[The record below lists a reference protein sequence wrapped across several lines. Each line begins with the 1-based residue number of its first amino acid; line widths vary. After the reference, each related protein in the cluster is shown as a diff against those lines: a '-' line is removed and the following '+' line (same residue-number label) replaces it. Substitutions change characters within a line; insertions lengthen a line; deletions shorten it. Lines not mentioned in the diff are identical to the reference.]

1 MSFIISAFKIYP
13 MKKILHIISSPRG
26 EESFSIKLGN
36 AIVDKIKSTYPG
48 STVKVNDLVTNQFP
62 HLEEAQITSFFT
74 PPQHR
79 TPENIEA
86 IRNSDKAI
94 GEIMEAD
101 ILVIGAPFYNFS
113 IHSTLKAWID
123 HISRAGVTFRFTE
136 TGYEGLV
143 HGKKIYI
150 ALASGGIYSE
160 GAMQPYD
167 FCATYLKAIFG
178 FLGMTDVTVFRVE
191 GTAIPGIQDSALEK
205 AISSITV

>member
-1 MSFIISAFKIYP
+1 

-36 AIVDKIKSTYPG
+36 AIVEKLVSTYPG
-48 STVKVNDLVTNQFP
+48 STVKVNNLITNQFP

-86 IRNSDKAI
+86 LRNSDKVI

-123 HISRAGVTFRFTE
+123 HVSRAGVTFRFTE

-160 GAMQPYD
+160 GPMQPYD
-167 FCATYLKAIFG
+167 FCATYLKAILG

-205 AISSITV
+205 AINSIRV

>member
-1 MSFIISAFKIYP
+1 

-26 EESFSIKLGN
+26 SESYSIKLGN
-36 AIVDKIKSTYPG
+36 AIVDKIKSVYPG
-48 STVKVNDLVTNQFP
+48 SIVKENNLVTNQFP

-86 IRNSDKAI
+86 IHNSDKVI

-136 TGYEGLV
+136 TGYVGLV

-167 FCATYLKAIFG
+167 FCSTYLSAILG

-191 GTAIPGIQDSALEK
+191 GTAIPGIQETALEN
-205 AISSITV
+205 AISRIAL

>member
-1 MSFIISAFKIYP
+1 

-26 EESFSIKLGN
+26 SESFSIKLGN
-36 AIVDKIKSTYPG
+36 AIVDKIMSEYPG
-48 STVKVNDLVTNQFP
+48 STVKENNLPKNQFP
-62 HLEEAQITSFFT
+62 HLDEAQITSFY
-74 PPQHR
+74 
-79 TPENIEA
+79 TPEEFRTWENVEA
-86 IRNSDKAI
+86 VRNSDEVI
-94 GEIMEAD
+94 NEILEAD

-123 HISRAGVTFRFTE
+123 HIARAGVTFRFTE
-136 TGYEGLV
+136 TGYEGLI

-160 GAMQPYD
+160 GVMQSYD
-167 FCATYLKAIFG
+167 FCATYLNAIFG

-205 AISSITV
+205 AIGNIVL

>member
-1 MSFIISAFKIYP
+1 
-13 MKKILHIISSPRG
+13 MKKILHIISSPKG

-36 AIVDKIKSTYPG
+36 KIVEKIKATYPG
-48 STVKVNDLVTNQFP
+48 STVKVNDLVKNQFP

-86 IRNSDKAI
+86 VRNSDRVIA
-94 GEIMEAD
+94 EIMEAD

-123 HISRAGVTFRFTE
+123 HVSRAGVTFRFTE

-167 FCATYLKAIFG
+167 FCSTYLKAIFG

-191 GTAIPGIQDSALEK
+191 GTAIPGVQDSALEK
-205 AISSITV
+205 AFNSIVV

>member
-1 MSFIISAFKIYP
+1 

-26 EESFSIKLGN
+26 SESYSIKLGN
-36 AIVDKIKSTYPG
+36 AIVDKIKSEYPG
-48 STVKVNDLVTNQFP
+48 STVKENNLAKNQFP
-62 HLEEAQITSFFT
+62 HLDDAQITSFYT

-86 IRNSDKAI
+86 IHNSDQAI
-94 GEIMEAD
+94 DEIMEAD

-160 GAMQPYD
+160 GVMQSYD
-167 FCATYLKAIFG
+167 FCATYLNAIFG

-205 AISSITV
+205 AIGSIEL

>member
-1 MSFIISAFKIYP
+1 
-13 MKKILHIISSPRG
+13 MKKILHLISSPRG

-36 AIVDKIKSTYPG
+36 AIVEKLVSTYPG
-48 STVKVNDLVTNQFP
+48 STVKVNDLVKNQFP

-86 IRNSDKAI
+86 LRNSDRAI
-94 GEIMEAD
+94 DEIMEAD

-160 GAMQPYD
+160 GAMQTYD

-191 GTAIPGIQDSALEK
+191 GTAIPGVQDSALET
-205 AISSITV
+205 AINNIVL

>member
-1 MSFIISAFKIYP
+1 
-13 MKKILHIISSPRG
+13 MKKILHIISSPMG
-26 EESFSIKLGN
+26 EKSYSIKLSN
-36 AIVDKIKSTYPG
+36 AIVEKIKTTYPG
-48 STVKVNDLVTNQFP
+48 STVIENNLPKTQFP
-62 HLEEAQITSFFT
+62 HLGEDQIVSFFT

-86 IRNSDKAI
+86 VRNSDRAI
-94 GEIMEAD
+94 DEILEAD

-113 IHSTLKAWID
+113 IHSSLKAWID
-123 HISRAGVTFRFTE
+123 HISRVGVTFRFTE
-136 TGYEGLV
+136 TGYEGLI

-160 GAMQPYD
+160 GPMKSYD

-191 GTAIPGIQDSALEK
+191 GTAIPGIQDVALEK
-205 AISSITV
+205 AINSIEL

>member
-1 MSFIISAFKIYP
+1 MQ
-13 MKKILHIISSPRG
+13 KILHIISSPRG

-36 AIVDKIKSTYPG
+36 AIVEKIKSTYPG
-48 STVKVNDLVTNQFP
+48 STVKVNDLVKNQFP
-62 HLEEAQITSFFT
+62 HLEEAQIASFFT

-94 GEIMEAD
+94 SEIMEAD
-101 ILVIGAPFYNFS
+101 ILVIGAAFYNFS

-150 ALASGGIYSE
+150 ALASGGIYSD
-160 GAMQPYD
+160 GAMKPYD
-167 FCATYLKAIFG
+167 FCSTYLRAIFG
-178 FLGMTDVTVFRVE
+178 FLGMTDLTVFRVE
-191 GTAIPGIQDSALEK
+191 GTAIPGIQDSALEN
-205 AISSITV
+205 AISSIAV

>member
-1 MSFIISAFKIYP
+1 M
-13 MKKILHIISSPRG
+13 SSPRG
-26 EESFSIKLGN
+26 KESFSIKLGN
-36 AIVDKIKSTYPG
+36 EIIEKIKSTYPG
-48 STVKVNDLVTNQFP
+48 STVKVNDLVKNQFP

-94 GEIMEAD
+94 GEIIEAD

-178 FLGMTDVTVFRVE
+178 FLGMTDITVFRVE

-205 AISSITV
+205 AINSISV

>member
-1 MSFIISAFKIYP
+1 
-13 MKKILHIISSPRG
+13 MKKILHIISSPMG
-26 EESFSIKLGN
+26 EKSYSIKLGN

-48 STVKVNDLVTNQFP
+48 STVKENDLVKNQFP
-62 HLEEAQITSFFT
+62 HLDEAQITSFFT

-79 TPENIEA
+79 TQENVEA

-94 GEIMEAD
+94 GEIMDAD

-123 HISRAGVTFRFTE
+123 HISRVGVTFRFTE

-160 GAMQPYD
+160 GPMQAYD
-167 FCATYLKAIFG
+167 YCATYLKAIFG

-205 AISSITV
+205 AINSISV

>member
-1 MSFIISAFKIYP
+1 

-26 EESFSIKLGN
+26 EESFSIKLGH
-36 AIVDKIKSTYPG
+36 AIVEKIKSTYAG
-48 STVKVNDLVTNQFP
+48 STVKVNDLVKNQFP

-74 PPQHR
+74 PTQHR

-167 FCATYLKAIFG
+167 FCGTYLKAIFG

-191 GTAIPGIQDSALEK
+191 GTAIPGVQDSALEK
-205 AISSITV
+205 AISSIIL